1 MGAVKKKKSML
12 RLGKPFS
19 KQEEFFCATQRF
31 VAYGGARGGGK
42 SWAARTKA
50 VMLALAYS
58 GIQILFLR
66 RTLVALR
73 ENHIYPLK
81 KLLNGIATYKSTTRE
96 FVFKNGSRI
105 VLGYCSAEDDVLQYQ
120 GQSYDVIFMEEAT
133 QFSEFQYQALTE
145 SNRSSGLCKEKFEPR
160 MYLTC
165 NPGGVGHGWVKRLF
179 IDKNYRRSEQ
189 AGDYKF
195 IKSLVYDN
203 KYLIKNSPNYV
214 KALENLDSV
223 RRKAMLYGDWDV
235 FEGQYFNEFNR
246 DIHVKKPFV
255 IPKHWKRYISID
267 YGLDMLACLWIAL
280 DERGK
285 AYVYKELYESGLIIS
300 DAARRIREINGDDE
314 ITMRFAPPDMWNRR
328 QETGKSA
335 ADIFLENGLYFYK
348 SNNNRIQGWYEL
360 KEWLKPYSD
369 EQKIMTARLVI
380 FENCT
385 NLIRTLTSLVH
396 DKKNPNDVSGEPHEL
411 THAPDALRGFVCSQ
425 SMSSKGGSEMQEFC
439 SDYENFLSYGM

>member
-50 VMLALAYS
+50 VMLALAHS
-58 GIQILFLR
+58 GMQILFLR
-66 RTLVALR
+66 RSLIALR

-81 KLLNGIATYKSTTRE
+81 KLLKGIAIYKSSTRE

-145 SNRSSGLCKEKFEPR
+145 SNRSSGLCKVKFEPR

-203 KYLIKNSPNYV
+203 KYLMKNSPGYV
-214 KALENLDSV
+214 KALENLDTV

-235 FEGQYFNEFNR
+235 FEGQYFSEFNR
-246 DIHVKKPFV
+246 DIHVKAPFI
-255 IPKHWKRYISID
+255 IPKHWRRYISID

-300 DAARRIREINGDDE
+300 DAARRIREVNGDDE
-314 ITMRFAPPDMWNRR
+314 IIMRFAPPDMWNRR

-369 EQKIMTARLVI
+369 EQKIMTSRLVI

-385 NLIRTLTSLVH
+385 NLIRTLTALVH

-425 SMSSKGGSEMQEFC
+425 SISKKDGSEMQEFL